1 MSSVPCL
8 SAAPESTVERVIE
21 PTVPLFGLDITAVP
35 FATALEV
42 LADAASRRDGRA
54 SIAVTPNVD
63 HLVRLDTQPAFKHL
77 YGTADYI
84 FADGMPV
91 VWASR
96 AFGTPL
102 PERVTGADLAPALC
116 ERARASGLRV
126 VVIGG
131 LPGHEASLIEGIAAH
146 YPGLDFEVITPSMS
160 FDPLGEEGKAAA
172 DRVREVT
179 PDIVFVCLGM
189 PKQERW
195 AFHYASSF
203 PGGLILCAGAAM
215 EFAAGLRKRAPH
227 WMQRVGLEWSWRL
240 MQDPARLWRR
250 YLLEDTRFLA
260 ICWRY
265 WRGMRSTT
273 PTRTV

>member
-1 MSSVPCL
+1 MSSVSCL
-8 SAAPESTVERVIE
+8 STDSDPNAEMTAE
-21 PTVPLFGLDITAVP
+21 PTVTLFGLDITAVS
-35 FATALEV
+35 FVTALDV
-42 LADAASRRDGRA
+42 LADAAMQRDGRA
-54 SIAVTPNVD
+54 RVAVTPNVD
-63 HLVRLDTQPAFKHL
+63 HLVRLDAQPAFQSL
-77 YGTADYI
+77 YRTADYV

-96 AFGTPL
+96 VFGTPL

-116 ERARASGLRV
+116 ERAREAGLRV
-126 VVIGG
+126 MVIGG
-131 LPGHEASLIEGIAAH
+131 LPGHEATLIEGIAAH

-160 FDPLGEEGKAAA
+160 FDPLGAEGEAAA
-172 DRVREVT
+172 ARVREVA

-195 AFHYASSF
+195 AFHFANSL

-215 EFAAGLRKRAPH
+215 EFAAGLRQRAPK
-227 WMQRVGLEWSWRL
+227 WMQRSGLEWSWRL

-265 WRGMRSTT
+265 WRDSR
-273 PTRTV
+273 PA

>member
-1 MSSVPCL
+1 M
-8 SAAPESTVERVIE
+8 AFTKA
-21 PTVPLFGLDITAVP
+21 LDI
-35 FATALEV
+35 

-54 SIAVTPNVD
+54 HIAVTPNVD
-63 HLVRLDTQPAFKHL
+63 HLVRLDSQPSFKRL

-116 ERARASGLRV
+116 ERARETGLRV
-126 VVIGG
+126 IVIGG
-131 LPGHEASLIEGIAAH
+131 LPGQEASLIEGIAAH

-160 FDPLGEEGKAAA
+160 FDPTGAEGEAAA
-172 DRVREVT
+172 NRVREVA

-195 AFHYASSF
+195 AFHYAETF
-203 PGGLILCAGAAM
+203 PGGLVLCAGAAM
-215 EFAAGLRKRAPH
+215 EFAAGLKKRAPR
-227 WMQRVGLEWSWRL
+227 WMQRSGLEWSWRL
-240 MQDPARLWRR
+240 MQDPGRLWRR
-250 YLLEDTRFLA
+250 YLLEDTRFLS

-265 WRGMRSTT
+265 WRDSRSNR